1 MSPLE
6 IIQLVE
12 HLLDNQ
18 DEVGYLSPMDLR
30 RMTRIDD
37 DPSSLSRIEEE
48 QNDEYDD

>member
-6 IIQLVE
+6 LIYLVE

-30 RMTRIDD
+30 RMPRID
-37 DPSSLSRIEEE
+37 EE
-48 QNDEYDD
+48 QSDEYD

>member
-6 IIQLVE
+6 LIQIVE

-30 RMTRIDD
+30 RM
-37 DPSSLSRIEEE
+37 PRIEEE
-48 QNDEYDD
+48 QDDEYE

>member
-6 IIQLVE
+6 LIQLVE

-18 DEVGYLSPMDLR
+18 EQVGYLSPMDLR
-30 RMTRIDD
+30 RM
-37 DPSSLSRIEEE
+37 SRIEEE